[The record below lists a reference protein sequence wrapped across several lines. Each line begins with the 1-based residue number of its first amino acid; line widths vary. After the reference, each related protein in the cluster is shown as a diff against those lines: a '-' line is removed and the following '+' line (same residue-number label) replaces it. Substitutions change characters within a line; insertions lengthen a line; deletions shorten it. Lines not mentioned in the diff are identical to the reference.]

1 VRLFG
6 DIVGEPEKA
15 EQFLANYEKKA
26 EEGRAKLKGVVDE
39 NATVGLYEL
48 TDKGELWIFGDNAGR
63 GGQAVYDALKFKM
76 PHQESS
82 GEQTLQLS
90 MEVLPDYAADYM
102 FLTTYDPEKKGD
114 QLKKLKASGVWSG
127 LDAAKNNRIFYND
140 YDTFYR
146 YDPIAIVGQIDLI
159 ADMLIEQAKESQK

>member
-1 VRLFG
+1 
-6 DIVGEPEKA
+6 
-15 EQFLANYEKKA
+15 
-26 EEGRAKLKGVVDE
+26 
-39 NATVGLYEL
+39 
-48 TDKGELWIFGDNAGR
+48 
-63 GGQAVYDALKFKM
+63 FKM

-90 MEVLPDYAADYM
+90 MEVLPEYAADYM